1 MTVITLVTEL
11 IVGERALRRR
21 DSRGLRQALMQKT
34 QVKGFDEDLQ
44 PGESRKDLLERGMFR
59 TQDNETREI

>member
-1 MTVITLVTEL
+1 MTIITLVTEL

-21 DSRGLRQALMQKT
+21 DSRGLRQALMQET
-34 QVKGFDEDLQ
+34 QVKGFNEDLQ

-59 TQDNETREI
+59 TQDNETGEI